1 MRCSDSLPP
10 VPSASFPSPNG
21 DHPLRLSSCLPPS
34 PTPTW
39 GRGALGLALPPKP
52 VDKEM
57 ETAGRPKFLG
67 NPDVLM
73 PCSLTPAGPTRQ
85 ALQRRQRGPRS
96 QHDEGSPRFGNFG
109 AQWHGLGTGCLRFAV
124 RLTPPHARLASGCW
138 PLYQT
143 GLNTR
148 RVPTKGFRDAS
159 YIAFSFPKLLG
170 AGRVSPAVA
179 RRASHRSVRAQ
190 LRHTARQVRDW
201 LTDGTPSGPPLLRE
215 ADNASATG

>member
-1 MRCSDSLPP
+1 MAVTTPCACLRASDQVRRRLGAGELW
-10 VPSASFPSPNG
+10 VWHFP
-21 DHPLRLSSCLPPS
+21 RE
-34 PTPTW
+34 
-39 GRGALGLALPPKP
+39 P

-85 ALQRRQRGPRS
+85 AIQRSRRGPRS
-96 QHDEGSPRFGNFG
+96 HHDEGS
-109 AQWHGLGTGCLRFAV
+109 HDSVISGLNGTASALAV
-124 RLTPPHARLASGCW
+124 YASPAGLPAEDARLASGCW
-138 PLYQT
+138 PLYQA
-143 GLNTR
+143 GLPTR
-148 RVPTKGFRDAS
+148 RVPTKGFCDVS

-201 LTDGTPSGPPLLRE
+201 PPDGTPSEPPPPLE
-215 ADNASATG
+215 AGTASAKG